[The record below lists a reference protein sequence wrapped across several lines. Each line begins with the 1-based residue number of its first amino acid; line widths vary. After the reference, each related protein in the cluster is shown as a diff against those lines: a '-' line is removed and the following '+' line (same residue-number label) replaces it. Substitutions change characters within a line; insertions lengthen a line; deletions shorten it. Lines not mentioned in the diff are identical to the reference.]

1 MKMRLLTVPACFAA
15 LIALAAPAQ
24 ADTGGDADFLAGL
37 NSAGISYKSGPDAVG
52 IGRRAC
58 ELMDQGHAQADIVKA
73 MIDQNPGFT
82 TDGATKF
89 VEIAENKLC
98 PQHIGGAVAPPAS
111 SSPAPQPPSA
121 PTPGGPKANSAT
133 TYDPGTAGASGG
145 GAPAGGGG

>member
-1 MKMRLLTVPACFAA
+1 MKMRLLAAPTCFAA
-15 LIALAAPAQ
+15 LVAMAASAQ
-24 ADTGGDADFLAGL
+24 ADKVGDADFLAGL

-52 IGRRAC
+52 IGKRAC
-58 ELMDQGHAQADIVKA
+58 ELMDQGRPQADIVKA
-73 MIDQNPGFT
+73 MIDQNPGFK

-98 PQHIGGAVAPPAS
+98 PQHTRGAQASPA
-111 SSPAPQPPSA
+111 SSPAPQPHPA
-121 PTPGGPKANSAT
+121 PTAGGPNANSAT

>member
-1 MKMRLLTVPACFAA
+1 MKMRLLGLPACFAA
-15 LIALAAPAQ
+15 LIAIAAPAQ
-24 ADTGGDADFLAGL
+24 ADTGGDAAFVAGL

-58 ELMDQGHAQADIVKA
+58 DLMDQGHAQADIVKA

-82 TDGATKF
+82 TAGATKF
-89 VEIAENKLC
+89 VEVAENKLC
-98 PQHIGGAVAPPAS
+98 PQHNGGAVAPPAA
-111 SSPAPQPPSA
+111 SSPAAQPHPAPS
-121 PTPGGPKANSAT
+121 PGGSNANSAT

>member
-1 MKMRLLTVPACFAA
+1 MRLLAPACLAA
-15 LIALAAPAQ
+15 LIAVAAPAQ
-24 ADTGGDADFLAGL
+24 ADSGGGDADFLAGL

-58 ELMDQGHAQADIVKA
+58 QLMDQGHAQADIVKA
-73 MIDQNPGFT
+73 VVDQNPGFT

-89 VEIAENKLC
+89 VGIAENKLC
-98 PQHIGGAVAPPAS
+98 PQHIGGAVAAPAS
-111 SSPAPQPPSA
+111 ASPATQPPRA
-121 PTPGGPKANSAT
+121 PAPGGPNGNSAT